1 MVHYG
6 SRRHRLAAH
15 EVPLVHDLILERL
28 AQLQKARVDLGRA
41 EELYRVVHR
50 MEYYR
55 VGPPAYPEPFTW
67 GVLRMYLEA
76 EGLPEERCAEPGDG
90 EEARGFA
97 PRGARTIGHTWTSSS
112 RRNPTADALGQS
124 HTKTTEVRTK
134 EVEP

>member
-6 SRRHRLAAH
+6 FRRHRLAAH

-41 EELYRVVHR
+41 VELYRVVHR

-67 GVLRMYLEA
+67 GDLEA
-76 EGLPEERCAEPGDG
+76 FLCTAESWAEPDNDPSK
-90 EEARGFA
+90 EEVAEG
-97 PRGARTIGHTWTSSS
+97 G
-112 RRNPTADALGQS
+112 
-124 HTKTTEVRTK
+124 
-134 EVEP
+134 